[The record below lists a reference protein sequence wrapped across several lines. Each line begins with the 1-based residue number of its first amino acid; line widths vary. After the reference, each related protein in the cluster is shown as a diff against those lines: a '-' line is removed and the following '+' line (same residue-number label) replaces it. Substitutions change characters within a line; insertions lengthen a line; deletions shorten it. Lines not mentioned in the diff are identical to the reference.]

1 LLPRFRSVELELEQ
15 RRAVARAINEAR
27 ALGVDI
33 PTTTSKPAPAEL
45 RGIPVLGVGVD
56 GAIAGT
62 KPGVD

>member
-15 RRAVARAINEAR
+15 RRAVARAITEAR

-33 PTTTSKPAPAEL
+33 PTSSKPAPAEL